1 MVLTGY
7 TFAAMIIQGTEH
19 FHVFGIHHH
28 NADIGVREMFSISE
42 EHITQLYKGRTID
55 IGGGFLILSTCN
67 RTEIWTNQC
76 RPESLKRHFLEH
88 TKGDPKTFEN
98 HIFEKSGVDAI
109 FHIFEVA
116 SGIDSQ
122 ILGDL
127 QIQSQIKRA
136 VKLAEAHYALNTE
149 LDRLIQLALRYS
161 KRVKNETQISE
172 GAASVAYAAVQYILD
187 NSHDINNQRVLL
199 YGTGKIGSVTC
210 ENLRKHIYEKNLV
223 LTNRTQENAEKL
235 AKKIGAVVKP
245 INQLQEEME
254 EADVII
260 VATGAEHFTVDKKH
274 FERLKKKNRILID
287 LSVPRNID
295 PEISLMEGVQIAD
308 VDHLSHLQEQAM
320 QKRRNSIP
328 KARGILEEG
337 MAEYMEWLNVRHL
350 SPTFKAIKSRLDE
363 FRKEELDFH
372 KGKLSEEDMEKLD
385 GITSRLMNKLARQMI
400 NHIKEKHTETSSPVD
415 TLSSI
420 LNISK

>member
-1 MVLTGY
+1 
-7 TFAAMIIQGTEH
+7 MIIQGTEQ

-28 NADIGVREMFSISE
+28 NADISIREMFSLSE
-42 EHITQLYKGRTID
+42 EHIAQLYKGRTID

-76 RPESLKRHFLEH
+76 NLEALKRHFLEH
-88 TKGDPKTFEN
+88 TKGDLKTFEN

-109 FHIFEVA
+109 FHVFEVS

-136 VKLAEAHYALNTE
+136 VKLAEENRSLNTE
-149 LDRLIQLALRYS
+149 LDRLIQIALRFS
-161 KRVKNETQISE
+161 KRVKNETEISE

-187 NSHDINNQRVLL
+187 NSPDINSKRVLL

-223 LTNRTQENAEKL
+223 LTNRTRENAEKL
-235 AKKIGAVVKP
+235 AEKIGAQVKP
-245 INQLQEEME
+245 IASLQEEME
-254 EADVII
+254 EADIII
-260 VATGAEHFTVDKKH
+260 VATGAEHFTVDKEH
-274 FERLKKKNRILID
+274 FEKLSKKNRILID

-295 PEISLMEGVQIAD
+295 PEINELESVEMAD

-320 QKRRNSIP
+320 QKRRDSIP
-328 KARGILEEG
+328 KAREILEEG
-337 MAEYMEWLNVRHL
+337 MSEFMEWLNVRHL
-350 SPTFKAIKSRLDE
+350 SPTFKAIKNRLEDY
-363 FRKEELDFH
+363 RKEELDFH
-372 KGKLSEEDMEKLD
+372 RNKLSDTDLEKLD
-385 GITSRLMNKLARQMI
+385 GITSRLMNKIARQMI
-400 NHIKEKHTETSSPVD
+400 NHIKEKHTEPSSPVD

-420 LNISK
+420 LKISK